1 MSLLVTSLGHA
12 SSKECGVEMMIGD
25 MDISRL
31 MVYVQKVELRDKEE
45 YRKKKATRTRNEFRQ
60 QKGGSSRQQFQK
72 QKGSAQSYASAP
84 SLRNKGEHHGH
95 NSQNI
100 KARPS

>member
-31 MVYVQKVELRDKEE
+31 MVYVQKVEEDNLIDKEE
-45 YRKKKATRTRNEFRQ
+45 YRNKKAARTGNEFRQ
-60 QKGGSSRQQFQK
+60 LKGGST
-72 QKGSAQSYASAP
+72 
-84 SLRNKGEHHGH
+84 
-95 NSQNI
+95 
-100 KARPS
+100 RP